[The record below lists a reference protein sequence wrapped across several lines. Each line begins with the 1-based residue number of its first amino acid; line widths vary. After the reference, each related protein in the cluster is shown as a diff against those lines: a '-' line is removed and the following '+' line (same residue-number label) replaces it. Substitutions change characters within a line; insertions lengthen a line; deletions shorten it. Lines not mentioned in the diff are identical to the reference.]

1 MRIFNW
7 QLAIGNWQLAIPN
20 CQLAILRIN
29 LRHFAAMLILPG
41 VFSGGLFAQGP
52 ANYQLDFNKD
62 YISWFWA
69 GEITAG
75 FKTGSSSQFLFHD
88 QFVSRLFQQSYQTD
102 SWRDENTLGISWDNR
117 LSSLFQSR
125 TFLQSRIFSDESTS
139 REFNKH
145 LAAQEIG
152 ISVHPRIHL
161 KPGLGLAFEK
171 AFNNS
176 DQGWYSQ
183 MGLVINHLDMG
194 GYLNDTDLK
203 SVVYGFPGRKNQ
215 EHTFFTGWT
224 RQFSSYASDSL
235 RVGYQFSESRYYIA
249 PHSSLSDEPAPQ
261 EQVIINGRFVFN
273 QLQYRFS
280 GNSAF
285 ALVTAFRNR
294 DIDQSNPYQENRRR
308 KEISLENQI
317 DYQLFFG
324 PLRWHTGLFFSQ
336 TENNNDPGVRTD
348 ISTLQSAFNTRL
360 QFLPSERDNFWGR
373 FSYTKLEYNTP
384 DVYENLADDPRLR
397 EDRDEQR
404 FIIDAGYG
412 RRFSEYFSLTLKGNV
427 YLFHQIY
434 LRSRRSQNNNWNRIY
449 QLGAA
454 FDHRISQAVR
464 HRSEIRILAN
474 YTVFDFEE
482 LLPTVRS
489 FVFRKL
495 IYNDSLNI
503 QLTGNLSLNTL
514 YQWEKEDNGTFFKE
528 DFTRRVNKELTAHYL
543 NFFIQHGNVLGLTV
557 TAGVSWFIR
566 DEWSFPPQRERQKVR
581 EFRSITPRISLAYP
595 AGQRLHLYATYA
607 PNRATNFGVL
617 EQYYTSGMINLRYNF

>member
-1 MRIFNW
+1 MRIS
-7 QLAIGNWQLAIPN
+7 N
-20 CQLAILRIN
+20 CQLPHVNCQLTWVRSNLCHLIAIPI
-29 LRHFAAMLILPG
+29 
-41 VFSGGLFAQGP
+41 LFAVVSSGLRAQSP
-52 ANYQLDFNKD
+52 SFYQLDFNKD
-62 YISWFWA
+62 YISWYWA
-69 GEITAG
+69 GEIKTG
-75 FKTGSSSQFLFHD
+75 FKLGSSSQFLLQD
-88 QFVSRLFQQSYQTD
+88 QFISRLFQQSSQID
-102 SWRDENTLGISWDNR
+102 RWRDENTLKIDWDNR
-117 LSSLFQSR
+117 LSSLFQTR
-125 TFLQSRIFSDESTS
+125 TFLQSRVFSDESTT

-145 LAAQEIG
+145 LAAQEVG
-152 ISVHPRIHL
+152 ISVHPRIQF
-161 KPGLGLAFEK
+161 KPALGVAFEK

-183 MGLVINHLDMG
+183 LGLVINQFDMG
-194 GYLNDTDLK
+194 GYLNDTDAK

-215 EHTFFTGWT
+215 EHTFSTGWT

-235 RVGYQFSESRYYIA
+235 RVGYQFSESRYYIS
-249 PHSSLSDEPAPQ
+249 PRSSEAGEPAPQ

-273 QLQYRFS
+273 QLQYRLS

-285 ALVTAFRNR
+285 ALVTVFRNR

-308 KEISLENQI
+308 RETSLENQI
-317 DYQLFFG
+317 DYQLFLG

-336 TENNNDPGVRTD
+336 TDNNNDPGIRTD
-348 ISTLQSAFNTRL
+348 ISTLQSAFNTRV
-360 QFLPSERDNFWGR
+360 QFFPSPRDFLWGR

-384 DVYENLADDPRLR
+384 DIYESLSDDPRLR

-412 RRFSEYFSLTLKGNV
+412 HRFSEYFSLTLKGNV

-449 QLGAA
+449 QAGAA
-454 FDHRISQAVR
+454 FDHRISKTMR

-482 LLPTVRS
+482 LLPAVRS

-503 QLTGNLSLNTL
+503 QLTRNLSLNTL

-528 DFTRRVNKELTAHYL
+528 SFTQRISKELTAHYL
-543 NFFIQHGNVLGLTV
+543 NLFIQHGNVLGLKI
-557 TAGVSWFIR
+557 TAGVSWFLR
-566 DEWSFPPQRERQKVR
+566 DEWSFPPGREPEKVR
-581 EFRSITPRISLAYP
+581 EFRSITPRLTLTYP
-595 AGQRLHLYATYA
+595 AGERLLLYATYA
-607 PNRATNFGVL
+607 PNRASNFRRV
-617 EQYYTSGMINLRYNF
+617 EQYYTSGVINLKYFF